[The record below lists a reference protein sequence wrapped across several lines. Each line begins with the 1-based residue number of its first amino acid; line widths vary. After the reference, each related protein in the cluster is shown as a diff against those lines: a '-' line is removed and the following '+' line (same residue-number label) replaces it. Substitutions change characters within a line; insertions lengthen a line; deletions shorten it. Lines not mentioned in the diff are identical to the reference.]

1 MFEETDNRYYQE
13 VDLFEYHRNVAVDKF
28 GCRLLGKEKP
38 IETFG
43 RSEVKRL
50 KDLMENNPNATGF
63 EYNKFVEHPEYG
75 WIDYFKI
82 YLNSIDHR
90 GYFRQHLVSRWYG
103 FSDGFLITKTN
114 DDWFWVQYFEP
125 DKTYGIWYYK
135 CDQFDG
141 LLKLLKDK
149 KVISD
154 ETP

>member
-1 MFEETDNRYYQE
+1 MKHLKLFEETDNRYYQE
-13 VDLFEYHRNVAVDKF
+13 VNLFEYHRNVAVDKF

-50 KDLMENNPNATGF
+50 KDLMENSPNVKGF

-82 YLNSIDHR
+82 YLNSIDH
-90 GYFRQHLVSRWYG
+90 

-125 DKTYGIWYYK
+125 DKTYGRGLLVAAVWYYK
-135 CDQFDG
+135 CDQFEG